1 MLNSYGYRCPN
12 SLNHATNFFNP
23 SLILV
28 GGGVASAGELY
39 LAEVRRS
46 VLTRSLPL
54 ATRTLRIEQSPLAD
68 CAGLRGAA
76 FMVVDELLSP
86 ARLVATEPADTFA

>member
-1 MLNSYGYRCPN
+1 VGEALARIV
-12 SLNHATNFFNP
+12 NFFNP

-68 CAGLRGAA
+68 SAGLRGAA

-86 ARLVATEPADTFA
+86 AHLVAPEPADTVA